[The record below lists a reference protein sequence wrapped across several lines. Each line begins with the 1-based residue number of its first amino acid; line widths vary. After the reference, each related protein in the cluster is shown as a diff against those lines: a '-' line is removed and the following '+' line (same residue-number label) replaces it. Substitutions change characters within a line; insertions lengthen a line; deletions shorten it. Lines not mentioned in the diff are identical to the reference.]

1 MVIEKKRCRSV
12 GIVTSTSLALVL
24 VAACTEPTVAD
35 DDMVRREA
43 IFDDGIVSTLPPVE
57 IDHGVDIWDEARGR
71 EIAADEPRF
80 DRPRNGLNA
89 GPWRHQCDSMSV
101 ASVVLTGRSRD
112 GGESRVAI
120 YDRGRTELTIWKGGG
135 FEGEPSH
142 RLSHRR
148 EIDGQFVTDAF
159 QGTTFERPD
168 RTYRIASGAMLP
180 GCMLFLLQRSDRIEE
195 DSKDGAV
202 SWRIAGVTVA
212 AMQED
217 SNGEWTWTHVMDMPP
232 PDDPDAHLFQRGYAS
247 SMSAFYPTSRD
258 GDLLEAFVPLVDYM
272 NHQATR
278 KATGGQCGLFRVRRS
293 SVDAP
298 WELGPLYEVH
308 SSWRSDNEH
317 FHVAG
322 WTPNGV
328 TISIGDATKSRLVLA
343 QCSDWE
349 DYDDPAN
356 WTVIPR
362 WQGQLEDGVSQVTTN
377 QFWSCCPG
385 NHVNSLICGG
395 DNVSSAV
402 LDLEVPESG
411 EQLPEFRE
419 MLGYQPSILASG
431 NAGNTVS
438 WLHRSTPQTNGP
450 MVARQTF
457 EWSGN
462 DSYSRILYSATG
474 ESFATVARLPE
485 DFEQYAIPF
494 LVDGEV
500 CVHRFRALGQSG
512 IFKAAVPSEDRTQA
526 GLLAMPGGVDLLRD
540 DTGAHRPPDDLQ
552 IGNGVSV
559 VRVEPSEVPGGFGD
573 GLAPDSVC
581 YRVTGI
587 PTGTT
592 RLLAARVDDPHPPPA
607 NATSST
613 AVHLQVCNLLSGK
626 LRLQTRVWRGGFSFE
641 RTHNIVSTGDWND
654 IDVWSPALIATRT
667 STIAVYNPIDPDF
680 ASVDFLLVIRSLTD
694 RTGKPNWVRE
704 AITDGKV
711 PSTRVSQ
718 PLGIRGGE
726 WRVGAELQ
734 LPPDGLDYSIGT
746 RVESMPL
753 CTFEFG
759 AGRYL
764 RLRSGINNGSVLI
777 ESIVGA
783 NHWFVGQMEDLDLN
797 RGDTIN
803 IDLRRQGGR
812 MSISVVAAGSLG
824 ETPATVVLPIIHETP
839 PTRFMLG
846 DENHELVSSLILRR
860 VYVDTPRRPIP
871 GIIAPSEGA
880 VRADGPAGSTA
891 MPGDPPKIRHEDLV
905 FEIMRGIGSKADR
918 RFDPRDVDGDGSITF
933 LDVRRLLAP
942 SVVRDRVGPPR
953 R

>member
-1 MVIEKKRCRSV
+1 MAIYKSCFHIELAVGSLLAMVV
-12 GIVTSTSLALVL
+12 AVTSAS
-24 VAACTEPTVAD
+24 AD

-43 IFDDGIVSTLPPVE
+43 IFDGGIVSTLPPIE
-57 IDHGVDIWDEARGR
+57 IDHGVAIWDEARGI

-80 DRPRNGLNA
+80 DVPRNGLNA
-89 GPWRHQCDSMSV
+89 GPWRPQCDSISV
-101 ASVVLTGRSRD
+101 ASVVLSGRSRD

-120 YDRGRTELTIWKGGG
+120 YDRVQFQLSVWNGDDFHLPPT
-135 FEGEPSH
+135 H
-142 RLSHRR
+142 RFSHRR
-148 EIDGQFVTDAF
+148 EIDEQVVPDAF
-159 QGTTFERPD
+159 QGSALERPD
-168 RTYRIASGAMLP
+168 RTHRVVSGVMLP
-180 GCMLFLLQRSDRIEE
+180 GCMLFLLQRKDRIEE
-195 DSKDGAV
+195 GSKGDAV

-217 SNGEWTWTHVMDMPP
+217 STGEWSWTHAMDMPP
-232 PDDPDAHLFQRGYAS
+232 PDDPDAHLFQRGFLS
-247 SMSAFYPTSRD
+247 SMSAFYPTSRG

-272 NHQATR
+272 NHQAVR
-278 KATGGQCGLFRVRRS
+278 RATGGQCGLFRVRRS
-293 SVDAP
+293 SVDAA
-298 WELGPLYEVH
+298 WEIGPLYEVH
-308 SSWRSDNEH
+308 SSWRSEGEH

-322 WTPNGV
+322 WTSNGV

-349 DYDDPAN
+349 HYDDPAN

-362 WQGQLEDGVSQVTTN
+362 WQGQLEDGVTQVTTN

-385 NHVNSLICGG
+385 NDVDSLICGG
-395 DNVSSAV
+395 DNVSSAI
-402 LDLEVPESG
+402 LDLDVPTSAES
-411 EQLPEFRE
+411 LPVFRE
-419 MLGYQPSILASG
+419 MLGYQPSILAYG
-431 NAGNTVS
+431 AAGNTVG
-438 WLHRSTPQTNGP
+438 WLQRSTPQTNGP
-450 MVARQTF
+450 VVARQVF

-462 DSYSRILYSATG
+462 DTYSRVLYSATG

-485 DFEQYAIPF
+485 DVEQYAVPF
-494 LVDGEV
+494 LADGGV
-500 CVHRFRALGQSG
+500 CVHRFRALGPSG

-526 GLLAMPGGVDLLRD
+526 GLLALPGGVDLLRD

-559 VRVEPSEVPGGFGD
+559 ERVEPSDIPGGHGL

-581 YRVTGI
+581 YRVTGS
-587 PTGTT
+587 PTGST
-592 RLLAARVDDPHPPPA
+592 RLLAARIDDPHPPGA

-613 AVHLQVCNLLSGK
+613 AVHLQICNLLSGK
-626 LRLQTRVWRGGFSFE
+626 LRIQTRVWRGGLNYE

-654 IDVWSPALIATRT
+654 IDAWSPTLLGPRT
-667 STIAVYNPIDPDF
+667 STIALYNPIDPDF

-704 AITDGKV
+704 AITDGVV

-734 LPPDGLDYSIGT
+734 LPPDGLDYTIGT
-746 RVESMPL
+746 RVDSMPL

-777 ESIVGA
+777 ESIAGG
-783 NHWFVGQMEDLDLN
+783 NTWYVGQLEDLDLN

-803 IDLRRQGGR
+803 VDLSRRGGV

-824 ETPATVVLPIIHETP
+824 ETPATVTLPIIHETP

-860 VYVDTPRRPIP
+860 VTVDTPRSALP
-871 GIIAPSEGA
+871 GRIVISDDS
-880 VRADGPAGSTA
+880 VRSGGTAGSTA
-891 MPGDPPKIRHEDLV
+891 IDEGRPEIRPEDLV
-905 FEIMRGIGSKADR
+905 FEIMRGLGRGADG
-918 RFDPRDVDGDGSITF
+918 RFDPRDVDGDGTITF

-942 SVVRDRVGPPR
+942 PAARGRSGPR
-953 R
+953 RR

>member
-1 MVIEKKRCRSV
+1 VPMQKRCCA
-12 GIVTSTSLALVL
+12 IDSLFGSLLTLVC
-24 VAACTEPTVAD
+24 VAAIVAPLSAD

-43 IFDDGIVSTLPPVE
+43 IFDDGIVSTLPPIE
-57 IDHGVDIWDEARGR
+57 IDHGVAIWDEARGR

-80 DRPRNGLNA
+80 DQARNGLNA
-89 GPWRHQCDSMSV
+89 GPWRPQCDSMSV

-120 YDRGRTELTIWKGGG
+120 YDRGRFELSIWNGHD
-135 FEGEPSH
+135 FHLPPT
-142 RLSHRR
+142 RRISHRR
-148 EIDGQFVTDAF
+148 EIDGQPVADAF
-159 QGTTFERPD
+159 QGTAFERPD
-168 RTYRIASGAMLP
+168 RTHRVASGVMLP

-195 DSKDGAV
+195 DPKDGVAT
-202 SWRIAGVTVA
+202 WRISGVTVA

-217 SNGEWTWTHVMDMPP
+217 PDGDWVWTHAMDMPP
-232 PDDPDAHLFQRGYAS
+232 PDDPDAHLFQRGFLS
-247 SMSAFYPTSRD
+247 SMSAFYPTTRG

-272 NHQATR
+272 NHQSTR
-278 KATGGQCGLFRVRRS
+278 RATGGQCGLFRVRRA
-293 SVDAP
+293 SVESA
-298 WELGPLYEVH
+298 WEIGPLYEVH
-308 SSWRSDNEH
+308 SSWRSEGEH
-317 FHVAG
+317 FHAAG

-343 QCSDWE
+343 KCSDWE
-349 DYDDPAN
+349 NYDDPTN

-362 WQGQLEDGVSQVTTN
+362 WQGQLGDGVTQVTTN
-377 QFWSCCPG
+377 QFWSCCPA
-385 NHVNSLICGG
+385 NDVNNLICGG
-395 DNVSSAV
+395 DNVSSAI
-402 LDLEVPESG
+402 LDLEVPES
-411 EQLPEFRE
+411 EEHLPVFRE
-419 MLGYQPSILASG
+419 MLGFQPSILAYG
-431 NAGNTVS
+431 TAGNTVG
-438 WLHRSTPQTNGP
+438 WLQRSTPQTNGP
-450 MVARQTF
+450 VVARQVF
-457 EWSGN
+457 EWSNN
-462 DSYSRILYSATG
+462 DTYSRILYSATG
-474 ESFATVARLPE
+474 DSFATVARLPE
-485 DFEQYAIPF
+485 DVEQYAVPF
-494 LVDGEV
+494 LVDGGV
-500 CVHRFRALGQSG
+500 CVHRFRALGPSG
-512 IFKAAVPSEDRTQA
+512 IFKAALPSEDRTQA
-526 GLLAMPGGVDLLRD
+526 GLLALPGGVDLLRD
-540 DTGAHRPPDDLQ
+540 DTGAHRAPDDLQ

-559 VRVEPSEVPGGFGD
+559 ERVEPSDIPGGHGL

-581 YRVTGI
+581 YRVTGS
-587 PTGTT
+587 PTGTA
-592 RLLAARVDDPHPPPA
+592 RLLAARIDDPHPPAA

-626 LRLQTRVWRGGFSFE
+626 LRLQTRVWRGGLSYE

-654 IDVWSPALIATRT
+654 IDAWSPTLLAPRT
-667 STIAVYNPIDPDF
+667 STIAIYNPIDPDF

-704 AITDGKV
+704 AITDGVV

-764 RLRSGINNGSVLI
+764 RLRSGINDGSVLI
-777 ESIVGA
+777 ESIVGTDS
-783 NHWFVGQMEDLDLN
+783 WFVGQLEDLDLN

-803 IDLRRQGGR
+803 VDLRRQGGR

-839 PTRFMLG
+839 PSRFILG

-860 VYVDTPRRPIP
+860 VYVDTPRLPVP
-871 GIIAPSEGA
+871 GLITPSEDSI
-880 VRADGPAGSTA
+880 RADGPAGSTA
-891 MPGDPPKIRHEDLV
+891 TDAGRPEISPEDLL
-905 FEIMRGIGSKADR
+905 FEIIRGLGTDLDR
-918 RFDPRDVDGDGSITF
+918 RFDPRDVDGDGAITF
-933 LDVRRLLAP
+933 LDVRRLLARP
-942 SVVRDRVGPPR
+942 VAGDRVGPSR